1 MIFRRYLVL
10 LGLSTMLIAQSLTQP
25 GGNPGRKRGF
35 VPSLRFTIQYRSLQ
49 PETVTVPEGAYDIEI
64 NSGVVQSAVGIPAR
78 RAGKG

>member
-64 NSGVVQSAVGIPAR
+64 NAGVIQSAVEYQLGWWR
-78 RAGKG
+78 